1 MKKNYNRWIYIGF
14 ITLGLYNLLLKN
26 NFGDATIYLGIALAF
41 DPFDINQ
48 PWKER
53 PKWQQTVLL
62 LQLCLV
68 FITLPLSIWPD
79 LTIGFMEGFRGK

>member
-14 ITLGLYNLLLKN
+14 LTLGLYNLFLKH

-62 LQLCLV
+62 VQLCLV

-79 LTIGFMEGFRGK
+79 LTTGFMEGFRGK